1 MATPSEHSLAFSAMK
16 AGGESRESLPT
27 GPTPQCSPVAFLS
40 QHRSKQSFIHTR
52 CSKNA
57 CLSGHYQSRRKKIRF
72 SLRMSIPELYFQ
84 FKVQARGISHS
95 VREVHVTS
103 HRLAGGRKGG
113 RTMEHIG
120 GLLPSQDLQSAIP
133 DIPTL

>member
-1 MATPSEHSLAFSAMK
+1 MATIKVEERNQILLK
-16 AGGESRESLPT
+16 D
-27 GPTPQCSPVAFLS
+27 V
-40 QHRSKQSFIHTR
+40 
-52 CSKNA
+52 
-57 CLSGHYQSRRKKIRF
+57 
-72 SLRMSIPELYFQ
+72 YFQ

-95 VREVHVTS
+95 DREVHVTS

-113 RTMEHIG
+113 RTTEHSG